1 MLCFVLQDEAV
12 EEKMSLFVPGPHVA
26 NLSSSNW
33 KERLASMEKITE
45 VSGEKERGGGGGG
58 EREREREQA
67 NEGEIERGGGSLER
81 VFSVSSNWEE

>member
-1 MLCFVLQDEAV
+1 MLCFVLQDEVV

-45 VSGEKERGGGGGG
+45 VSGEREREREGGGGGG
-58 EREREREQA
+58 EREQA